1 MLELDIKGDISIGN
15 VQLTKARVLYLA
27 KLVYNVGKTIMN
39 FSLNPHKWVVQ
50 GGAT

>member
-27 KLVYNVGKTIMN
+27 KLVYNVGNTTPEM
-39 FSLNPHKWVVQ
+39 
-50 GGAT
+50 GGTRRCPIVS